1 MRTYLPVLAALLFCC
16 QEDENIPLVRKYHLA
31 WESDIGKTYYTD
43 NTLPSIEFVSLLSLS
58 DGYVVFSRSIAIYE
72 GTLTKTDLRG
82 AIQADVTIEG
92 EYLISTFDDGSD
104 GIILISALEN
114 NYFRI
119 RKYNSALEL
128 ISQQE
133 FDLSLPVFRK
143 YFFVQDAIFR
153 ARADDAFLEKFDLT
167 GSFLWRSSITE
178 YGFPDFINPLY
189 AVSRNSSQVT
199 LTYVQNDMLNIT
211 HIDSRTGKLIW
222 KRKYSIAEDFGGA
235 DLRFNYRWGANGRF
249 YFAGS
254 RTASGQSYLSVVVLR
269 TDGSLHVFKE
279 IPLMA
284 GQVANVG
291 TILPTSDNGAII
303 SLGTDVGSDTVN
315 FRLLKI
321 DSKGNPGWMGTFQNS
336 LGFDYLSGMV
346 EHDNGDVVFLTYY
359 GYMASLKADYS
370 N

>member
-1 MRTYLPVLAALLFCC
+1 MRTYLAVLALLLFGCR
-16 QEDENIPLVRKYHLA
+16 EDENIPLVQKYHLA
-31 WESDIGKTYYTD
+31 WESDIGKAYYTE
-43 NTLPSIEFVSLLSLS
+43 NTLPSIGFESLLSLS
-58 DGYVVFSRSIAIYE
+58 NGYVVFSRSLDIFK

-82 AIQADVTIEG
+82 AIQGDVTIEG
-92 EYLISTFDDGSD
+92 EYLISIFDDGRD
-104 GIILISALEN
+104 GIMLLSALEN

-119 RKYNSALEL
+119 RKYNSELEL
-128 ISQQE
+128 ISQEE

-143 YFFVQDAIFR
+143 YFFMQDAIFR
-153 ARADDAFLEKFDLT
+153 VRADDAFLEKFDLT
-167 GSFLWRSSITE
+167 GSFQWGSSITA
-178 YGFPDFINPLY
+178 YGFPDFINPLFV
-189 AVSRNSSQVT
+189 VSRNSSQVT
-199 LTYVQNDMLNIT
+199 LTYIQNDILNIT
-211 HIDSRTGKLIW
+211 HIDSRTGKLMW
-222 KRKYSIAEDFGGA
+222 KRKYSITEDFGGA

-269 TDGSLHVFKE
+269 TDGSVHVFKE

-291 TILPTSDNGAII
+291 TILPTADNGAII
-303 SLGTDVGSDTVN
+303 SLGTDIASDTAN

-359 GYMASLKADYS
+359 GYLASLKAEY
-370 N
+370 